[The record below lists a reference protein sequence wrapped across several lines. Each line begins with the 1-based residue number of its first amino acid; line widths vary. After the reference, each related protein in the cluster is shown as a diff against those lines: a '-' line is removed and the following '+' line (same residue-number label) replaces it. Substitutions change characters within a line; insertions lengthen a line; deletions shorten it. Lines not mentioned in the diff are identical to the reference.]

1 MGIPPFPEP
10 LTFEE
15 MNTILGRLNA
25 VTAYALTVLAF
36 LTFLCFLTTC
46 LKTKTLEN
54 VEVTPSP
61 EIAV

>member
-1 MGIPPFPEP
+1 
-10 LTFEE
+10 

-36 LTFLCFLTTC
+36 LTFMCFLTTC
-46 LKTKTLEN
+46 LKTRTLEN
-54 VEVTPSP
+54 AEVTPSP